1 MKPNGLKLY
10 FVVGPE
16 RVDYSLMYADPPEP
30 PEHGCDC
37 VMVEAENKRDAV
49 MLGVQEILRTQRRS
63 TAEDN
68 RGDGLPP
75 WAGYRAE
82 EVPPCEICGG
92 FDSCEC
98 AQQEPA

>member
-1 MKPNGLKLY
+1 MTLKLY

-16 RVDYSLMYADPPEP
+16 NVDYSGVYGDPPEP
-30 PEHGCDC
+30 PEYGCDC
-37 VMVEAENKRDAV
+37 VMIEAENKRDAV

-82 EVPPCEICGG
+82 EVPKCSMCGRTTDCICGQR
-92 FDSCEC
+92 E
-98 AQQEPA
+98 A